1 MARRSRLT
9 RERIVEAAMQML
21 DTHGQ
26 AGFSM
31 RKLAGELGVDPMAL
45 YHHFSN
51 RAALMHA
58 VMEGLIASCPLPPPS
73 EDWRADIRALCQA
86 LRQLAHDHP
95 GTFRLYEVYDDWLL
109 AELQLQEAFHARLLT
124 AGFTPRTVVRAV
136 RLLMAYTESFAVDE
150 VSGWLAS
157 YSEADRTAFED
168 HLVSGAFPVT
178 ERLAAH
184 IANVDANADFCFG
197 LDVLIRGLEAEAH
210 HAAAEAA
217 PQ

>member
-1 MARRSRLT
+1 MTKRNRLT
-9 RERIVEAAMQML
+9 RDRIVEAAMQML
-21 DTHGQ
+21 DAHGQ
-26 AGFSM
+26 SGFSM
-31 RKLAGELGVDPMAL
+31 RKLAGALGVDPMAL

-58 VMEGLIASCPLPPPS
+58 VMEGLIGSCPLPPPS

-109 AELQLQEAFHARLLT
+109 AELHLQEAFHATLYS
-124 AGFTPRTVVRAV
+124 AGFSPRTVVRAV
-136 RLLMAYTESFAVDE
+136 RLLIAYTESFAVDE

-157 YSEADRTAFED
+157 YSEADRTAFDD

-178 ERLAAH
+178 QKVAAH
-184 IANVDANADFCFG
+184 IATVDADADFAFG
-197 LDVLIRGLEAEAH
+197 LDVLIRGLEAEARD
-210 HAAAEAA
+210 ARRSA
-217 PQ
+217 Q